1 MAITLSQRY
10 LNEIKKCVNA
20 PNAVI
25 ELFLDGSTRR
35 FGYHSRNGVGVTYFR
50 ADGAYKADGWT
61 HAIGG
66 DDLDGFGVEAD
77 LKSVS
82 SFQNKL
88 DAKKGYSTRG
98 EISFVIA
105 GRDNFKSLISDNY
118 LKNRRV
124 AKKEGF
130 ISQGFTYADYATT
143 YVGMVTD
150 WSRNGDELTVT
161 VSDDLVDASIKIP
174 TENEAKTQYIDYRNV
189 NPADIMRNI
198 LSVNLGVGGSYIDLA
213 KFASERDTWL
223 NGWKY
228 SRVITDSKEANEY
241 LNELQVEANSYLF
254 HDGDKIS
261 LKVFAPPVPSQSV
274 EEWTEEANIIK
285 DSFRQKSGYKDNFYN
300 RVVLYYDYDES
311 GSSDSA
317 DYYDSAV
324 IAVDSASQDSTEW
337 DEASTKTVYSKWIRS
352 TTFSQ
357 TANITGVFVYHASKN
372 NGAGTGT
379 LAFTYDAANGNTLQ
393 WTPPGGTIGEA
404 VKITKDGKF
413 DVYGSD
419 STRFIRVLVTTASLP
434 ASGAADTVTITPL
447 DGDKY
452 ALAVAQKILSR
463 FRDPASTVSFDID
476 INCAAFGS
484 TFIRPTDVKDVTTG
498 EACEKGKSS
507 WTRERLMLTS
517 VKPDVENGKVAIEA
531 MVTRFYRQYGFI
543 APAGLPDYGSA
554 NDAQRKYAY
563 VGRSYVW

>member
-10 LNEIKKCVNA
+10 LNEIRKCVNA

-35 FGYHSRNGVGVTYFR
+35 FGYHSRNGGVVTYFR
-50 ADGAYKADGWT
+50 ADGDYKADGGIY
-61 HAIGG
+61 AIGG
-66 DDLDGFGVEAD
+66 DDLESLGVEAD

-105 GRDNFKSLISDNY
+105 GRDNFKSLVSDNY

-130 ISQGFTYADYATT
+130 IAPGFTYADYATT
-143 YVGMVTD
+143 YTGMVTD
-150 WSRNGDELTVT
+150 WSRSGDELTVT

-174 TENEAKTQYIDYRNV
+174 IENETKTQHIDYRGV
-189 NPADIMRNI
+189 NPADIMKNI
-198 LSVNLGVGGSYIDLA
+198 LSVNLGVSGDYVDLA

-241 LNELQVEANSYLF
+241 LNELQVETNSYLF
-254 HDGDKIS
+254 HDGEKIS
-261 LKVFAPPVPSQSV
+261 FRVFAPPMPSQSV
-274 EEWTEEANIIK
+274 EEWTDETHLIK
-285 DSFRQKSGYKDNFYN
+285 DSFKQKSGYKDSFYN

-317 DYYDSAV
+317 DYYDTAV
-324 IAVDSASQDSTEW
+324 IAVDSASQDSSEW

-352 TTFSQ
+352 ITFSQ
-357 TANITGVFVYHASKN
+357 TANITGVLVYHASKN

-393 WTPPGGTIGEA
+393 WTPPGGTTGEA
-404 VKITKDGKF
+404 VEITKDGKF

-419 STRFIRVLVTTASLP
+419 STKFIRVLVTTASLP
-434 ASGAADTVTITPL
+434 ASSTTDTVTVTQL

-452 ALAVAQKILSR
+452 AMAIAQKMLSR
-463 FRDPASTVSFDID
+463 FRDPASIVSFDID
-476 INCAAFGS
+476 INAAAYDS
-484 TFIRPTDVKDVTTG
+484 AFIRPTDMKDVTTD
-498 EACEKGKSS
+498 EACEKGRPS
-507 WTRERLMLTS
+507 WAGERLMLTS

-543 APAGLPDYGSA
+543 APAGHPDYGSA
-554 NDAQRKYAY
+554 TDAQKKYAY
-563 VGRSYVW
+563 VGKSYIW